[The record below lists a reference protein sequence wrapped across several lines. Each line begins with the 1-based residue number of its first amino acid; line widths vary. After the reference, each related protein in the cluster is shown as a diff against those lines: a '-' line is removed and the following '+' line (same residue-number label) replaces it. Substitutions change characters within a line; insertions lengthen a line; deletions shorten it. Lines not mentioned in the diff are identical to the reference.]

1 MNDSPNRGRG
11 YHLLPFAL
19 LAGYWL
25 ALCVATHLPP
35 EFPGLPPEGY
45 DKIVHFSS
53 FAGLAALL
61 ALAWWALWS
70 RLPIWSAVA
79 AWLIIV
85 SYAAGD
91 EITQPWFRRT
101 CDIYDWRADALGA
114 ATGISLVYGWQMW
127 RNARRRPATPAT

>member
-11 YHLLPFAL
+11 YQLLPFAL

-61 ALAWWALWS
+61 ALAWWALWGP
-70 RLPIWSAVA
+70 LPLGSV
-79 AWLIIV
+79 
-85 SYAAGD
+85 
-91 EITQPWFRRT
+91 
-101 CDIYDWRADALGA
+101 WRPG
-114 ATGISLVYGWQMW
+114 
-127 RNARRRPATPAT
+127 